1 MTMLKETARACSETA
16 IEYWEGNLTDL
27 QDLVEELKTDG
38 LKFAHNL
45 ADRLVRHIKEV
56 VERENLCPECFAKLD
71 GITEKE
77 MVGYYGSAPA
87 YQDVLVR
94 LECQNCNYLEVV

>member
-27 QDLVEELKTDG
+27 QDLVEELKKDG

-56 VERENLCPECFAKLD
+56 VERENLALSALPSWMASRKKKWWVITGVPRLTRMCWCAWNAKTA
-71 GITEKE
+71 ITW
-77 MVGYYGSAPA
+77 
-87 YQDVLVR
+87 R
-94 LECQNCNYLEVV
+94 

>member
-1 MTMLKETARACSETA
+1 MTMLRETARACSETA
-16 IEYWEGNLTDL
+16 IDYWEGNLTDL

-56 VERENLCPECFAKLD
+56 VEREELCPECFAKLE
-71 GITEKE
+71 GITERE
-77 MVGYYGSAPA
+77 QVGFYGSAPA
-87 YQDVLVR
+87 YQDVLTR
-94 LECQNCNYLEVV
+94 FECPSCNYEEAM